1 MTPVLK
7 VREATVRYGAV
18 TAVHEVSLVVEE
30 GELVTVVGA
39 NGAGK
44 SSLVKAICG
53 ITPLAGGSVEFLG
66 EELAG
71 KAPETISGRG
81 VSLVPEGR
89 RVFGT
94 LTVGE
99 NLKLASLPH
108 RRRGRSTAEE
118 THE

>member
-1 MTPVLK
+1 MSQVLE
-7 VREATVRYGAV
+7 VREAAIRYGAV
-18 TAVHEVSLVVEE
+18 TAVREVSLSVEE

-53 ITPLAGGSVEFLG
+53 LTPLAGGSIHVHGADIRGLS
-66 EELAG
+66 
-71 KAPETISGRG
+71 PEAISGLG

-89 RVFGT
+89 RVFGS

-99 NLKLASLPH
+99 
-108 RRRGRSTAEE
+108 
-118 THE
+118 